1 MTTLRE
7 INDLKY
13 EICMHGNDP
22 PLEMQLAGKKQELLE
37 QKAHLP
43 TPEQLDELSLTCGDD
58 IFLEV
63 LMGAIRS
70 SLISF
75 QSWVRKLS
83 TLKKNSLIVRINS
96 LRDNFIVNSGNIS
109 DLQAKL
115 NELIEAEIKEKIKAM
130 KLFEGL
136 HSEKPSPIF
145 LSLAKSKN
153 KGNLDHIKDDTG
165 TPFRTDQEKGEYIA
179 RFFEK
184 LYKIPEG
191 DPILAANCIEDYL
204 GEDICNSNV
213 VRNSRLTEPEKLTSE
228 APLTLL
234 ELDNSLGKAN
244 MKSAPG
250 MDGFSNVLIKK
261 CWNYLRRPLLKYSQC
276 CYNSGSLTPN
286 FRGANI

>member
-7 INDLKY
+7 INDLEY

-109 DLQAKL
+109 ELQAEL
-115 NELIEAEIKEKIKAM
+115 NELIEAKIKEKIKAM

-145 LSLAKSKN
+145 LSLA
-153 KGNLDHIKDDTG
+153 
-165 TPFRTDQEKGEYIA
+165 
-179 RFFEK
+179 
-184 LYKIPEG
+184 
-191 DPILAANCIEDYL
+191 
-204 GEDICNSNV
+204 
-213 VRNSRLTEPEKLTSE
+213 
-228 APLTLL
+228 
-234 ELDNSLGKAN
+234 
-244 MKSAPG
+244 
-250 MDGFSNVLIKK
+250 
-261 CWNYLRRPLLKYSQC
+261 
-276 CYNSGSLTPN
+276 
-286 FRGANI
+286 